1 MEYRATELPV
11 GMIDGRGCREWRTA
25 DGRWRVLW
33 LGRVSYEVA
42 LSWQEQLVEGKVADV
57 EAEDVMLLLEH
68 DPVYTI
74 GRSPDRSS
82 LGVAEGG
89 AVPVVEINRGGKA
102 TYHGPGQLV
111 GYPLFDLRRGGRDLH
126 RYLRSIELGL
136 SESVGV
142 LGVAAGFREG
152 LTGVWVGDRKLAS
165 IGVGVRRWIA
175 MHGFAL
181 NVAEDLSG
189 FGNITPCGISGVE
202 MTSLSREA
210 GRAGSVEAF
219 AAVVARTLPRHLS

>member
-1 MEYRATELPV
+1 MEYQALRLPS
-11 GMIDGRGCREWRTA
+11 GMVDRNGYREWRTD
-25 DGRWRVLW
+25 DGRWRVVW
-33 LGRVSYEVA
+33 LGRVSYELA
-42 LSWQEQLVEGKVADV
+42 LTWQEWLVEVKVTSV
-57 EAEDVMLLLEH
+57 EGEDVMLLLEH

-82 LGVAEGG
+82 LGIAEGRT
-89 AVPVVEINRGGKA
+89 VPVVEINRGGKA

-126 RYLRSIELGL
+126 RYLRSIEMGL

-142 LGVAAGFREG
+142 FGVEAGFREG
-152 LTGVWVGDRKLAS
+152 LTGVWVGGRKLAS

-181 NVAEDLSG
+181 NVGHDLSG
-189 FGNITPCGISGVE
+189 FDSITPCGISGVE

-210 GRAGSVEAF
+210 GRAVSVEEF
-219 AAVVARTLPRHLS
+219 AAVVAERLPQHLS

>member
-1 MEYRATELPV
+1 MEYRKLVLPAAM
-11 GMIDGRGCREWRTA
+11 GDSEGCREWRTP
-25 DGRWRVLW
+25 DGRWRVFW
-33 LGRVSYEVA
+33 LGRVSYEGA
-42 LSWQEQLVEGKVADV
+42 LCWQEQIVEGKVADL

-89 AVPVVEINRGGKA
+89 GIPVIEINRGGKA

-126 RYLRSIELGL
+126 RYLRSIETGL

-142 LGVAAGFREG
+142 FGVQAGFREG
-152 LTGVWVGDRKLAS
+152 LTGVWVGNRKLAS

-189 FGNITPCGISGVE
+189 FGSITPCGITGVE

-210 GRAGSVEAF
+210 GRTISVEEF
-219 AAVVARTLPRHLS
+219 AAVVAERLPKYLS